1 MTFEQLINRRRGLD
15 ISISRFVFD
24 ETAAIGG
31 PATASFNGPRFRE
44 GTDNDS
50 RLACRVRHR
59 GKSVAQLSASSGG
72 NSGVGRFCDWDFD
85 LWSERELCGAILGKV
100 GPNHVFIVEAAR
112 ERGLHYHE
120 VG

>member
-1 MTFEQLINRRRGLD
+1 MPFQQWINSRRGLD

-24 ETAAIGG
+24 ETAAIGC
-31 PATASFNGPRFRE
+31 PATASFNGRRFRE
-44 GTDNDS
+44 GTDNGHS
-50 RLACRVRHR
+50 LGLPGFAIAAKALRN
-59 GKSVAQLSASSGG
+59 SVPHAG
-72 NSGVGRFCDWDFD
+72 NSGVGRFCDCDFD
-85 LWSERELCGAILGKV
+85 LWSERELCGVILGKV

>member
-1 MTFEQLINRRRGLD
+1 MPFEQWINSRRGLD

-24 ETAAIGG
+24 ETAAIGC

-50 RLACRVRHR
+50 RLGCRVRHR
-59 GKSVAQLSASSGG
+59 GESVAQLSASCG
-72 NSGVGRFCDWDFD
+72 NSGVGRFCDCDFD
-85 LWSERELCGAILGKV
+85 LWSERGLCGVILGKV

>member
-1 MTFEQLINRRRGLD
+1 MPFEQLINSRRGLD

-50 RLACRVRHR
+50 RLSGRGRYR
-59 GKSVAQLSASSGG
+59 GKSVAQLGSWFGT
-72 NSGVGRFCDWDFD
+72 SGVGRFCDCDFD
-85 LWSERELCGAILGKV
+85 LWSERGLCGVILGKV

>member
-1 MTFEQLINRRRGLD
+1 MPFEQWINSRRGLD

-44 GTDNDS
+44 GLTTT
-50 RLACRVRHR
+50 LAWAAGFAIAAKALRN
-59 GKSVAQLSASSGG
+59 SVPHPG
-72 NSGVGRFCDWDFD
+72 NSGVGRFCDCDFD
-85 LWSERELCGAILGKV
+85 LWSERELCGVILGKV